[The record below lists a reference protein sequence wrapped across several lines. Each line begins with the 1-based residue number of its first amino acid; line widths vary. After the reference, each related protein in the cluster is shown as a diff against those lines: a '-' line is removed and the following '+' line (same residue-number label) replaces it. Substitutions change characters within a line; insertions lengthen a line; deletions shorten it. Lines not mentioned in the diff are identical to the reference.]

1 MSESDSEA
9 HAPPGGSDLRITKD
23 CWVVVDYVLYDDEGE
38 VIESTEA
45 DDAEGATEGRPLGFV
60 FGYGALVPGFEGG
73 LVGMAVGET
82 RVIEVAPEDGYGA
95 RDEELEQW
103 FDRDEFPPDVA
114 PEDELP
120 ATDADGNDLTLRVLE
135 VTDDAVLVDANHPL
149 AGATL
154 TFDVVVRAVR
164 AATKEEIAR
173 ARRSAPKAKLAVVS
187 EPRRPR
193 PSDGLDDEQ

>member
-1 MSESDSEA
+1 MSETE
-9 HAPPGGSDLRITKD
+9 GSLRITKD
-23 CWVVVDYVLYDDEGE
+23 CWVVLDYVLYDDEGE
-38 VIESTEA
+38 VLESTEA

-82 RVIEVAPEDGYGA
+82 RVIEVAPEDAYGP

-103 FDRDEFPPDVA
+103 FDKDEFPPDVA
-114 PEDELP
+114 AEDELP
-120 ATDADGNDLTLRVLE
+120 ATDADGNDLTLRVIE

-149 AGATL
+149 AGAAL

-164 AATKEEIAR
+164 PATKDEIAR
-173 ARRSAPKAKLAVVS
+173 ARRSAPKAKLNVVS
-187 EPRRPR
+187 ERPRPR